1 MASWTVYFTGGEVGE
16 GEAPAGGEMG
26 EGEEPAGDCGW
37 SWSSAF
43 CDAFFLS
50 SRSSLAADFASLNLS
65 TNWWE
70 GGEG

>member
-1 MASWTVYFTGGEVGE
+1 MGE